1 MQWGPIILA
10 ARVFSLPFVCGKP
23 VLPSVCVGVQLLAA
37 QKPVNR
43 PGWWK
48 EKFALFQM
56 PATWRVVDI

>member
-1 MQWGPIILA
+1 M
-10 ARVFSLPFVCGKP
+10 
-23 VLPSVCVGVQLLAA
+23 LPSVCVCVCVCVCGRAGEGVQPLAA